1 MYRKKA
7 NIKEP
12 IKEKNIDI
20 KTLENKLNILEDKLD
35 FIINRLN
42 ISN

>member
-12 IKEKNIDI
+12 IKERKIDI